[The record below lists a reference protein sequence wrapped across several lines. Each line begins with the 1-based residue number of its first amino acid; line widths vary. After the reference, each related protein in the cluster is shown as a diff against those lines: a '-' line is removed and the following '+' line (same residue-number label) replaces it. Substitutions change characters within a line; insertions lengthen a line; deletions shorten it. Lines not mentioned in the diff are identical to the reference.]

1 MANKIQK
8 FKKNMFGKNK
18 ILIIL
23 NIINLFYGVVKKFIC
38 CFVTRN
44 ILFVYLKRRYWMCR
58 FICVPKMTFWGPD

>member
-38 CFVTRN
+38 C
-44 ILFVYLKRRYWMCR
+44 
-58 FICVPKMTFWGPD
+58 